1 MKLLSRTGALSVS
14 PAGGLWQGLGAVCER
29 GGARRGCP
37 VWGPGALGFGLSFS
51 RTLRVKW
58 APGWAGPG
66 GPGAGRPAAL
76 YTDDRHLTPR
86 GPEAGVG
93 WRPGGPGRERSR
105 SPRRWLPE
113 EAARRGA
120 PKPHAH
126 PVGRRASV
134 PHGDVSVWLGLE
146 GRGE

>member
-14 PAGGLWQGLGAVCER
+14 PAGGLWQGRGAVCER

-66 GPGAGRPAAL
+66 GPGTGRPAAL
-76 YTDDRHLTPR
+76 YTDDTSRREDPKQGRAGGPAARGASAQGHRGGGCPRRPR
-86 GPEAGVG
+86 GGAP
-93 WRPGGPGRERSR
+93 R
-105 SPRRWLPE
+105 SPTLTLW
-113 EAARRGA
+113 AAEPPSPTA
-120 PKPHAH
+120 T
-126 PVGRRASV
+126 
-134 PHGDVSVWLGLE
+134 
-146 GRGE
+146 